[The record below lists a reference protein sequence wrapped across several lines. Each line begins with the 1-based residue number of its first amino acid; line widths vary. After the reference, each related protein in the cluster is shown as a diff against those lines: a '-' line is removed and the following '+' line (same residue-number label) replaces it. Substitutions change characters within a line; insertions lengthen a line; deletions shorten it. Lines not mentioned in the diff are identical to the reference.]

1 MPEGARRERRLSR
14 QPEPLMPGVGPIPC
28 YVDLYWIPVA
38 AGTSRLQQA
47 SLAWWEAFEALRCRR
62 PRATLLHSALK
73 IALGDD
79 ETYTL
84 EVAPAFIS
92 GATPPLATGPV
103 GVRGADRWRLFRYQL
118 RSLVVEKLPDEEWAV
133 ASPVRLADS
142 CTVVQQLL
150 ELAPSVP
157 RHTWGRRARGTREM
171 WTSDSTVSWLLTR
184 TGIDLSSVQP
194 PAGGRAP
201 GWQAG
206 IDLAQ
211 AEG

>member
-1 MPEGARRERRLSR
+1 MPECR
-14 QPEPLMPGVGPIPC
+14 I
-28 YVDLYWIPVA
+28 DLYWIPVA
-38 AGTSRLQQA
+38 AGTPWLQRA
-47 SLAWWEAFEALRCRR
+47 SLRFWEAFEAARCQR
-62 PRATLLHSALK
+62 PRATLYHSALK
-73 IALGDD
+73 LVREQGD
-79 ETYTL
+79 TCTL
-84 EVAPAFIS
+84 EVTPVFS
-92 GATPPLATGPV
+92 GSPEPPLLTGPV
-103 GVRGADRWRLFRYQL
+103 GMGWAGKFRVFRYQL
-118 RSLVVEKLPDEEWAV
+118 RLVKTESLPDEEFAV
-133 ASPVRLADS
+133 ASPVRLADR